1 MSKGFICN
9 VTGAH
14 PNSPKCKLFTTNADE
29 AKVFAPKSAAG
40 GEGWWK
46 IEIQTSGGGIS
57 RVDVCGDHKTVIVS
71 RDGNV
76 YDPEAK

>member
-9 VTGAH
+9 VLGAV
-14 PNSPKCKLFTTNADE
+14 PSQSCKLFTTNSDE
-29 AKVFAPKSAAG
+29 KKVFAPKDVN

-76 YDPEAK
+76 YDPEVK